1 LGIAARPDGV
11 NEREFREIGSLAF
24 IIPKKVYSRWRS
36 WAQIAVAA
44 HRKSKSMNKKYLKLL
59 DEGWEISSNTFAAL
73 GLENSERLQAKAYLR
88 AAILAQI
95 AALEITQ
102 VEAARRVGVTQPKM
116 STLMA
121 DTAPRG
127 FSSDKLMEFATKLGL
142 DVTIRVQPSRSELGK
157 VMVAEGIHPIVRRD
171 KARSRKA

>member
-1 LGIAARPDGV
+1 
-11 NEREFREIGSLAF
+11 
-24 IIPKKVYSRWRS
+24 
-36 WAQIAVAA
+36 
-44 HRKSKSMNKKYLKLL
+44 MNKKYLKLL

-73 GLENSERLQAKAYLR
+73 GLENPERLQAKAYLR
-88 AAILAQI
+88 AAILARI

-102 VEAARRVGVTQPKM
+102 VEAARRVGVPQPKM

-142 DVTIRVQPSRSELGK
+142 DVRIQVRPSRSELGK
-157 VMVAEGIHPIVRRD
+157 VIIADVAQPTARRD
-171 KARSRKA
+171 TARRRKATKM